1 MSNTITTKVDDM
13 GNFFIKILFYFFKG
27 KKIDEIEKSLVD
39 LMEDIKIDEN
49 EDD

>member
-1 MSNTITTKVDDM
+1 MY
-13 GNFFIKILFYFFKG
+13 ILG

-49 EDD
+49 EEVEAQI

>member
-1 MSNTITTKVDDM
+1 MLK
-13 GNFFIKILFYFFKG
+13 FEYLG

-49 EDD
+49 EEAEA

>member
-1 MSNTITTKVDDM
+1 MSNTITGKVDEM
-13 GNFFIKILFYFFKG
+13 GNIFKIYFIYVIQG
-27 KKIDEIEKSLVD
+27 KKIDEIEKSLVE